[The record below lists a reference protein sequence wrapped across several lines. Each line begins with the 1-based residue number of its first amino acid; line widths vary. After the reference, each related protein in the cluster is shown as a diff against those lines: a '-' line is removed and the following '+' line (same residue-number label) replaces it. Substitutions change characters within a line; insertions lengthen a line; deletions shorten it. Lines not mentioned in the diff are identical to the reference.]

1 MFQSIHYFLF
11 QIEEFSL
18 VQWLTN
24 INVPF
29 TENDKNILIQSRNVN
44 TIKNEIIIHL
54 FLFISVFDNNQIN
67 LLLDDTMQEQ
77 IYKLAV
83 R

>member
-1 MFQSIHYFLF
+1 M
-11 QIEEFSL
+11 
-18 VQWLTN
+18 QWLTN

-29 TENDKNILIQSRNVN
+29 TENDKNIIIQSRNFN
-44 TIKNEIIIHL
+44 TIKNQIIIH
-54 FLFISVFDNNQIN
+54 FFQFISVFDNNQID

-77 IYKLAV
+77 IYELAV